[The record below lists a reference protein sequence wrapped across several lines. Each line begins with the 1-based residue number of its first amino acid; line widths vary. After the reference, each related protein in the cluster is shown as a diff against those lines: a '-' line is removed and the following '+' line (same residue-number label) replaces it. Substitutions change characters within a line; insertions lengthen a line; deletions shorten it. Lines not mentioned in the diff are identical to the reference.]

1 MPEVGVISLGKA
13 VSEEPHLRVLANLS
27 RAYVWSPLGDRGKAA
42 KIACRHGSCPIRCR
56 STQARRQTHVERISQ
71 PPDGRSAL
79 AFATDPQGSIQ
90 LVARP
95 SNDRFMTPSSR
106 SSPQTQR
113 SPLGRP
119 GAFPAFVRN
128 RRSGRTP
135 AEDWSRGGSDSSQTK
150 CLLRGADNAA
160 ANYGLD

>member
-1 MPEVGVISLGKA
+1 MREVGVISPGKA
-13 VSEEPHLRVLANLS
+13 VSEGPHLRGLTTLS
-27 RAYVWSPLGDRGKAA
+27 HAYVSSPFGDYGKAA
-42 KIACRHGSCPIRCR
+42 QIACRHGSCPIRCR

-113 SPLGRP
+113 SPLVKGFERRP
-119 GAFPAFVRN
+119 FA
-128 RRSGRTP
+128 T
-135 AEDWSRGGSDSSQTK
+135 
-150 CLLRGADNAA
+150 
-160 ANYGLD
+160 